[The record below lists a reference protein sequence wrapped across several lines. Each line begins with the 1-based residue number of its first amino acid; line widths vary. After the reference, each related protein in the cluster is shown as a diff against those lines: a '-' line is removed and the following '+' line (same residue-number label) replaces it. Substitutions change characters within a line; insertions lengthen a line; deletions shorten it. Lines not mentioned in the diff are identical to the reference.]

1 MIRKSLPQQLRKAF
15 CFYPVNAQSLPAM
28 TKEAGMPPGYSKIKL
43 SNGYTV
49 SYIDE
54 GRGEQTIVF
63 IHGLAN
69 YSGTWAKNIAGL
81 KESYRCIAIDLP
93 GNGYSEKTDVVYSM
107 QFYAACVYD
116 FIRLL
121 QLRHVVL
128 CGHSMGGQVALTLLL
143 NAPDAAE
150 QLILCAPAGFERF
163 NLFEKTMYRSVI
175 SIADLFSS
183 EESSLRN
190 SIYSSFYQNPSQAD
204 AMIADMVQIL
214 HAYPARL
221 YRKMVESSIDGML
234 NEPVY
239 ERLGEISVPVLIIF
253 GALDALIPNKLL
265 HPVSTE
271 QLARE
276 AMSKMPDAQ
285 LEMVPF
291 AGHFVQWEKADAV
304 NGLINA
310 FLAG

>member
-1 MIRKSLPQQLRKAF
+1 
-15 CFYPVNAQSLPAM
+15 M
-28 TKEAGMPPGYSKIKL
+28 TKEESLPSGYRKIKL

-54 GRGEQTIVF
+54 GKGAQTIVF

-69 YSGTWAKNIAGL
+69 YSGTWAKNIEGL
-81 KESYRCIAIDLP
+81 KHSSRCIAIDLP
-93 GNGYSEKTDVVYSM
+93 GNGYSEKPDTTYNI

-121 QLRHVVL
+121 NLRNVVL
-128 CGHSMGGQVALTLLL
+128 CGHSMGGQIAITLLL
-143 NAPDAAE
+143 NAPDAA
-150 QLILCAPAGFERF
+150 QKLVLCAPAGFERF
-163 NLFEKTMYRSVI
+163 NLFEKTMYRSVV

-204 AMIADMVQIL
+204 GMIDDMVQIL
-214 HAYPARL
+214 RSYPARI

-239 ERLGEISVPVLIIF
+239 ERLGEISIPVLVIF

-276 AMSKMPDAQ
+276 AIAKMADAR

-291 AGHFVQWEKADAV
+291 AGHFVQWEKAAV
-304 NGLINA
+304 VNKLITS
-310 FLAG
+310 FLEGEML

>member
-1 MIRKSLPQQLRKAF
+1 MTK
-15 CFYPVNAQSLPAM
+15 VEGLPA
-28 TKEAGMPPGYSKIKL
+28 GYSKIRL

-49 SYIDE
+49 SYVDE
-54 GRGEQTIVF
+54 GEGAQTILF
-63 IHGLAN
+63 LHGLAN
-69 YSGTWAKNIAGL
+69 YSAAWTNNVKGL
-81 KESYRCIAIDLP
+81 KQNYRCIAIDLP
-93 GNGYSEKTDVVYSM
+93 GNGYSEKPDTLYSM

-121 QLRHVVL
+121 DLRNVVL

-143 NAPDAAE
+143 HAPDAA
-150 QLILCAPAGFERF
+150 QKLVLCAPAGFERF

-175 SIADLFSS
+175 GIADLFSS

-204 AMIADMVQIL
+204 GMIDEMVHIL
-214 HAYPARL
+214 RSYPARI

-234 NEPVY
+234 NETVY
-239 ERLGEISVPVLIIF
+239 DRLGEINIPVLVIF

-276 AMSKMPDAQ
+276 TIGKMADAR

-291 AGHFVQWEKADAV
+291 AGHFVQWEKAAV
-304 NGLINA
+304 VNKLIA
-310 FLAG
+310 SFLEGTML